1 MDITKIL
8 RLNYNVSDDTANNL
22 LRLCQ
27 LVDVQKGEYIVE
39 QHKRSNHLFFV
50 AQGLFRMT
58 FDSNGK
64 EDTLC
69 FGHDGDP
76 FMSVHSYYAQQP
88 AQFSCIAMTNSK
100 VYRITFADFKKMLD
114 QHTDL
119 LRWMNSVI
127 TEQLYAL
134 ERRYSYFSSPDAYS
148 RFVSFIGN
156 RPDIMENIPAKYI
169 AQYLNIR
176 PETLYRLRARYLR
189 TQS

>member
-1 MDITKIL
+1 MELPEIL
-8 RLNYNVSDDTANNL
+8 RLNYNVCDDAAND
-22 LRLCQ
+22 LRKHCQ
-27 LVDVQKGEYIVE
+27 LVDVAKGEFIVE
-39 QHKRSNHLFFV
+39 QFKRSNHLFFV
-50 AQGLFRMT
+50 ADGLFRMA
-58 FDSNGK
+58 FNSNGT
-64 EDTLC
+64 EDTIC

-76 FMSVHSYYAQQP
+76 FMSIHSYYAQQP

-100 VYRITFADFKKMLD
+100 VYRITFAEFNKLLER
-114 QHTDL
+114 HTDL
-119 LRWMNSVI
+119 LRWMNAVI

-156 RPDIMENIPAKYI
+156 RPEIMENIPAKYI

-189 TQS
+189 SKS